1 MIGQTISHYIIVEK
15 LGDGGQ
21 GVVYKAEDTRLGR
34 HVALKFLPE
43 NLTHGPQALE
53 RFRREARTAS
63 ALNHPNICTVYD
75 IDQED
80 GRAFIAMEFL
90 DGVTLKHHIAGCPV
104 NSDLLLTLAIEIA
117 DGLDAAHQAGII
129 HRDIKPAN
137 IFVSKRGHAKI
148 LDFGLAKV
156 RFAGSAL
163 AGTNSVETAL
173 LSEKDLSL
181 PGSIMGTVGYMS
193 PEQVRGEEVDAR
205 TDLFS
210 FGAVLYE
217 MATGKMPFHG
227 ESPVDTCAEILRKT
241 PAPLSQLNAKVQP
254 KLEDLIQRAL
264 EKDRALRYQHAAD
277 MRADLQRLKR
287 DWDSQRSPEPS
298 RQAPTETK
306 RLPWLLAAVVLLI
319 AVVPGWYFLSH
330 RPAKLTSK
338 DTVILGDFD
347 NKTGDSVFDD
357 TLKQGLAVQLEQ
369 TPFLALMSDNKVNQ
383 TLQLMGRPA
392 GDRLTPEVTREVC
405 QRTGSKAMVTGSI
418 ASLGSQYVIG
428 LKAAD
433 CDGGDV
439 LAEVQ
444 EQAASKET
452 VLKTLGTAAVSLRGK
467 LGESASSVRK
477 YATPLPEATTPSL
490 EALQAYSQGW
500 RTFDLKGGAEALPY
514 LNRAIEL
521 DPNFALAY
529 SALSIVYNTL
539 DQPGRSAEAARKAYE
554 LRAKVSER
562 ERLRIEAFYYLGAT
576 GELDKSAQAH
586 ELWQQTYPQDP
597 EPYINLSDIA
607 AMLGKWETALAEARV
622 ALRVDPTSAFTN
634 GNLAL
639 AYASLNRLEE
649 ADAVYRQA
657 EERKVDED
665 NLLVGRYQLAFLRNH
680 PTEMDRWAAAA
691 TGRPGVEGP
700 MLAAQADT
708 EAWHGKLKNANQL
721 TGRAMNSFQAN
732 DAKESAATFQAAAA
746 LREVEFGNPEQ
757 ARAEA
762 SAAVK
767 LAPNRDVWAMAALA
781 LARAG
786 DTKAAQKLAA
796 QLNESFPLD
805 TVVQRYWLP
814 SIGAAAAIERKD
826 PNRALELLQPTSAIE
841 LGQPMNLTVSLCP
854 VYLRGEAYLML
865 GDGKAAAAEFQ
876 KFIDHRGLVANF
888 SWGALARL
896 GLARAYALD
905 AAKDPAARDK
915 ARAAYQ
921 NFLTLWKDADPGLP
935 ALVQAKAEYANL
947 Q

>member
-1 MIGQTISHYIIVEK
+1 MLGQAISHYVIIEK
-15 LGDGGQ
+15 LGGGGQ

-34 HVALKFLPE
+34 PVALKFLPE
-43 NLTHGPQALE
+43 NLAHDPQALE

-80 GRAFIAMEFL
+80 GRVFIAMEYL
-90 DGVTLKHHIAGCPV
+90 DGMMLKYRIAGRPV
-104 NSDLLLTLAIEIA
+104 DSELLLTLAIEIA
-117 DGLDAAHQAGII
+117 DGLDAAHQAGVI

-148 LDFGLAKV
+148 LDFGLAKI

-163 AGTNSVETAL
+163 AGTDSVETAV

-181 PGSIMGTVGYMS
+181 PGAILGTVGYMS
-193 PEQVRGEEVDAR
+193 PEQVRGDAVDAR

-210 FGAVLYE
+210 FGCVLYE

-227 ESPVDTCAEILRKT
+227 DSPVDSCAEILRKN
-241 PAPLSQLNAKVQP
+241 PAPPSELNPKVQP
-254 KLEDLIQRAL
+254 KLEDIIQRAL

-277 MRADLQRLKR
+277 LRADLQRLKR
-287 DWDSQRSPEPS
+287 DRDWQGSSGTS
-298 RQAPTETK
+298 RQAPAGNK
-306 RLPWLLAAVVLLI
+306 QLPWLLAAVLLLI
-319 AVVPGWYFLSH
+319 AVVAGWYLISK
-330 RPAKLTSK
+330 RPAKLTNK
-338 DTVILGDFD
+338 DNIVLGDFD
-347 NKTGDSVFDD
+347 NKTGDNVFDD

-369 TPFLALMSDNKVNQ
+369 TPFLALVSDNKVNQ
-383 TLQLMGRPA
+383 TLKLMGRPA

-418 ASLGSQYVIG
+418 AGLGSQYVIG

-433 CDGGDV
+433 CDSGDV

-444 EQAASKET
+444 EQAGSKET
-452 VLKTLGTAAVSLRGK
+452 VLKALGAAAVSLRGK

-490 EALQAYSQGW
+490 EALQAYTQGW
-500 RTFDLKGGAEALPY
+500 RIFDLKGGTEALPY

-529 SALSIVYNTL
+529 SALSIVYNNRDEL
-539 DQPGRSAEAARKAYE
+539 GRSAEAARKAYE

-576 GELDKSAQAH
+576 GELDKAAQAH
-586 ELWQQTYPQDP
+586 EIWQQTYPQDV
-597 EPYINLSDIA
+597 EPYINLSSIA
-607 AMLGKWETALAEARV
+607 ATMGNWDTSLQEARES
-622 ALRVDPTSAFTN
+622 LRVDPTSGFTA
-634 GNLAL
+634 GGAAL
-639 AYASLNRLEE
+639 AYASLNRLDE
-649 ADAVYRQA
+649 AEAVYKQA
-657 EERKVDED
+657 EKRKVDEE
-665 NLLVGRYQLAFLRNH
+665 NLLVGRYQLAFLRND
-680 PTEMDRWAAAA
+680 PTTMARWAAAA
-691 TGRPGVEGP
+691 TGKFGVEDQ

-721 TGRAMNSFQAN
+721 TRRVMNSAEAS
-732 DAKESAATFQAAAA
+732 DVKEGAATYQAAAA
-746 LREVEFGNPEQ
+746 LREVEFGNREQ

-762 SAAVK
+762 NAAVK

-786 DTKAAQKLAA
+786 DTASAEKLWAE
-796 QLNESFPLD
+796 LNESFPLD
-805 TVVQRYWLP
+805 TMVQRYWLP
-814 SIGAAAAIERKD
+814 SIAAAVAIGRKD
-826 PNRALELLQPTSAIE
+826 PNRAIEQLQPASSIE
-841 LGQPMNLTVSLCP
+841 LGQPTNLTVSLCP

-876 KFIDHRGLVANF
+876 KFIDHYGLVANF

-905 AAKDPAARDK
+905 ATKDPVARDK

-921 NFLTLWKDADPGLP
+921 NFLGLWKDADPDLP
-935 ALVQAKAEYANL
+935 VFLQAKAEYAKL

>member
-1 MIGQTISHYIIVEK
+1 MIGKTISHYRVTEK
-15 LGDGGQ
+15 LGGGGM

-34 HVALKFLPE
+34 FVALKFLPE
-43 NLTHGPQALE
+43 DLAHDAHALE
-53 RFRREARTAS
+53 RFRREARAAS
-63 ALNHPNICTVYD
+63 ALNHPSICTVYD
-75 IDQED
+75 IDQEE
-80 GRAFIAMEFL
+80 GGAFIAMEFL
-90 DGVTLKHHIAGCPV
+90 DGVTLKQHIVGRPV
-104 NSDLLLTLAIEIA
+104 DSELLLTLAIEIA

-163 AGTNSVETAL
+163 AGTDSVDTAV

-181 PGSIMGTVGYMS
+181 PGAIMGTVGYMS
-193 PEQVRGEEVDAR
+193 PEQVRGDEVDAR

-217 MATGKMPFHG
+217 MATGKMPFQG
-227 ESPVDTCAEILRKT
+227 DGPVDTCAEVLRRN
-241 PAPLSQLNAKVQP
+241 PAPPSELNAKVQP

-264 EKDRALRYQHAAD
+264 EKNPALRYQHAAD
-277 MRADLQRLKR
+277 IRADLQRLKR
-287 DWDSQRSPEPS
+287 DWDSQRSPDTS
-298 RQAPTETK
+298 RQAPAAGK
-306 RLPWLLAAVVLLI
+306 RLTWLLAAVLLLVAI
-319 AVVPGWYFLSH
+319 VTGWYFISR
-330 RPAKLTSK
+330 RPAKLTNK
-338 DTVILGDFD
+338 DTIVLGDFD

-383 TLQLMGRPA
+383 TLKLMGRPA
-392 GDRLTPEVTREVC
+392 GDRLTPEITREVC
-405 QRTGSKAMVTGSI
+405 QRIGSKAMVTGSI

-433 CDGGDV
+433 CDSGDV

-452 VLKTLGTAAVSLRGK
+452 VLKALGTAAVSLRGK

-500 RTFDLKGGAEALPY
+500 RTFDVKGGAEALPY

-529 SALSIVYNTL
+529 SALSIVYSDL
-539 DQPGRSAEAARKAYE
+539 EQLGRSAEAARKAYE

-576 GELDKSAQAH
+576 GELDKAAQAH
-586 ELWQQTYPQDP
+586 ELWQQTYPQDV
-597 EPYINLSDIA
+597 EPYINLSSIA
-607 AMLGKWETALAEARV
+607 ATLGNWEKALDQARES
-622 ALRVDPTSAFTN
+622 LRLDPTSGFTN
-634 GNLAL
+634 TNVAV
-639 AYASLNRLEE
+639 AYASLNRLDE
-649 ADAVYRQA
+649 AEAVYRQA

-665 NLLVGRYQLAFLRNH
+665 NLLVGRYQLAFLRND
-680 PTEMDRWAAAA
+680 PTEMDRWVAAA
-691 TGRPGVEGP
+691 TGRPGVEDP

-721 TGRAMNSFQAN
+721 TRRAMNSFEAN

-762 SAAVK
+762 NAAVK
-767 LAPNRDVWAMAALA
+767 LAPNRDVWAMVALA

-786 DTKAAQKLAA
+786 DTAAAEKLAA
-796 QLNESFPLD
+796 TLNESFPLD

-814 SIGAAAAIERKD
+814 SIAAAVAIERKD
-826 PNRALELLQPTSAIE
+826 PNRAVELLQPTSAIE

-854 VYLRGEAYLML
+854 VYLRGEAYLMQ

-876 KFIDHRGLVANF
+876 KFIDHYGLVANF
-888 SWGALARL
+888 PWGALARL

-921 NFLTLWKDADPGLP
+921 NLLTLWKDADPDVPILI
-935 ALVQAKAEYANL
+935 QAKAEYAKL